1 MLLDQDCRLWCVCDC
16 LYLCLCLW
24 FCLFPN
30 VCYCSFFL
38 VFSCLSCSRLARFSS
53 SCRGDFDSPPTFR
66 FVSPALSLYRC
77 FFPPSLPRGRE
88 RNVIQFYFTPYRL
101 STSGRVS

>member
-30 VCYCSFFL
+30 VCYCSFFSRFFVL
-38 VFSCLSCSRLARFSS
+38 V
-53 SCRGDFDSPPTFR
+53 
-66 FVSPALSLYRC
+66 V
-77 FFPPSLPRGRE
+77 
-88 RNVIQFYFTPYRL
+88 L
-101 STSGRVS
+101 STRTVFQFLSW

>member
-38 VFSCLSCSRLARFSS
+38 VFRA
-53 SCRGDFDSPPTFR
+53 CRALDSHGFPVLVVVISIHRRR
-66 FVSPALSLYRC
+66 FVSSLPHSHC
-77 FFPPSLPRGRE
+77 TVVFSLPPSRGDANE
-88 RNVIQFYFTPYRL
+88 MLSN
-101 STSGRVS
+101 STSLRIGSQRPVV